1 MGCYTHT
8 TRTKVSLTPPNQ
20 GKMLLQRTIPSNTFK
35 ERRDDKTTSVL
46 VWTRTKVSLT
56 PPNQGKMIFIY
67 SIYVFSYLHSSII
80 IHASSEDETL
90 QHLQVEEGRWQY
102 CERRGT
108 TLTGLNRH
116 DASHEVRRYCERR
129 GTTLTGLN
137 RHDASHEVRRYCER
151 RGTTLK
157 VGRKKEEEV
166 AKPHQL
172 FHDK

>member
-1 MGCYTHT
+1 MPP
-8 TRTKVSLTPPNQ
+8 RLSKRIFSKEKRRDDRDNLSPRLDENERSLTPPNQ
-20 GKMLLQRTIPSNTFK
+20 GKI
-35 ERRDDKTTSVL
+35 
-46 VWTRTKVSLT
+46 
-56 PPNQGKMIFIY
+56 IFIY
-67 SIYVFSYLHSSII
+67 SINVFSYLLFFIPFLHSSII
-80 IHASSEDETL
+80 THASSEDETL

-116 DASHEVRRYCERR
+116 DASHEVRRNCERR

-137 RHDASHEVRRYCER
+137 RHDASHEVRRNCER